1 MPLPLAQPT
10 GARGPTVSKA
20 RSGSRFYRKSAKY
33 DLGLS
38 CELEEII
45 IGLALGDLHIEKISP
60 KNNARLQF
68 HQSNINKDYI
78 IHLFTLFEEFCGSAP
93 KVFSS
98 FDYRINKNKVYSS
111 IKFSTFCL
119 PCFNKFRDMFYNS
132 SGIKFIPHNL
142 EETLTARGLAY
153 WIMDDGYKS
162 GKGFYLCTESYNLS
176 DNEKL
181 REILTNKFNL
191 KCGIHK
197 HSNGHRLYIFS
208 TSKERLLELV
218 KPYLLDHFYYK
229 FDLS

>member
-1 MPLPLAQPT
+1 MKNKYNLIF
-10 GARGPTVSKA
+10 
-20 RSGSRFYRKSAKY
+20 SRFYRKSAKY
-33 DLGLS
+33 NLGLS

-60 KNNARLQF
+60 KNNTRLQF
-68 HQSNINKDYI
+68 HQSNKNKEYI
-78 IHLFTLFEEFCGSAP
+78 MHLFNLFEEYCGSAP

-98 FDYRINKNKVYSS
+98 FDNRINKNKVYSS

-132 SGIKFIPHNL
+132 YGIKFIPHNL
-142 EETLTARGLAY
+142 EEILTSRGLAY

-162 GKGFYLCTESYNLS
+162 GKGFYLCTESYTLS

-181 REILTNKFNL
+181 KEILTNKFNL

-229 FDLS
+229 LDLS